1 MGSLSSI
8 GSRQALITASAALL
22 AVLTGAAI
30 AIQPKIGLLAIVGV
44 WFAVLVFKDLLVG
57 YATMALFAFL
67 EVLTI
72 VGEVSLAKVA
82 GAVIVLAWLAAAGTR
97 GDRTRNFFRE
107 RPGLA
112 YLLIAFVGWNLMSI
126 AWAGDS
132 SAGFTSVMRYALNAL
147 LLPVGYAAVRDRR
160 DAVRLLAV
168 LVLGATIAAISAIL
182 SPPGAE
188 AGGYERATGT
198 VGDPN
203 ALAAA
208 LVVGLALSISFAAN
222 RAVTVPMRALSALSA
237 VFCFT
242 GIMLTLSRD
251 GLIGLGAALI
261 LAVLVGG
268 KWRKPALAAA
278 VTVVG
283 GAVFYFGAIA
293 SSASRQR
300 ILVLGEGS
308 GRLDLWT
315 IALRMIKARPING
328 VGTGQFPISS
338 AHYLL
343 QPGLITRGDLILS
356 TPKVAHNTYLNII
369 AETGV
374 IGGALFIAVVV
385 ACIWCNW
392 LAIKR
397 FERDRDERLELLA
410 RGLLVASGGFFA
422 TAFFIS
428 DEYTKLLWI
437 LLSLGP
443 VMLAVARLPYDRER
457 RNSGAISA

>member
-1 MGSLSSI
+1 MGSLARI
-8 GSRQALITASAALL
+8 GSRQALIAAGATLIAAL
-22 AVLTGAAI
+22 VGAAS
-30 AIQPKIGLLAIVGV
+30 AIQPKIGLLAVIGA
-44 WFAVLVFKDLLVG
+44 WFAVLVFKDLFLG

-82 GAVIVLAWLAAAGTR
+82 GALIVLAWLAAASTR
-97 GDRTRNFFRE
+97 GDQTRNFFRE

-112 YLLIAFVGWNLMSI
+112 YLLIAFVGWNLMSV
-126 AWAGDS
+126 AWAGS
-132 SAGFTSVMRYALNAL
+132 SSVGLTSVMRYGLNAL

-168 LVLGATIAAISAIL
+168 LVVGATIAAVSAIL
-182 SPPGAE
+182 SPHGAE

-208 LVVGLALSISFAAN
+208 LVVGLALAISFAAN
-222 RAVTVPMRALSALSA
+222 RVVTVPMRALSALA
-237 VFCFT
+237 ATFCFA

-251 GLIGLGAALI
+251 GLIGLGAALVFAVI
-261 LAVLVGG
+261 LGG
-268 KWRKPALAAA
+268 KWRKPALVATATA
-278 VTVVG
+278 VG
-283 GAVFYFGAIA
+283 GAVFYFGAVA

-300 ILVLGEGS
+300 VLVLGEGS
-308 GRLDLWT
+308 GRVSLWT
-315 IALRMIKARPING
+315 IALRMIKAHPING

-374 IGGALFIAVVV
+374 IGGALFIAIV
-385 ACIWCNW
+385 AFCVWCNW

-397 FERDRDERLELLA
+397 LERDKDERLELLA
-410 RGLLVASGGFFA
+410 RALLVATGGFLV

-428 DEYTKLLWI
+428 DEYTKLLWV

-443 VMLAVARLPYDRER
+443 IMLAVARLPRER
-457 RNSGAISA
+457 EHHRGMLSI